1 MVRGAVERLTSG
13 SATALL
19 LGGPALSTAGVAAAD
34 RIARATACQLL
45 CESFP
50 ARLAYGRSRPKLAR
64 LPYFADAATE
74 LLRNVRDVLL
84 VGCDA
89 PVAFF
94 GYPDGRSDLI
104 PPNVRVHRVASAG
117 DDAEEALRMLADEL
131 RTSSIV
137 GANDEPVATVPAGR
151 LTPASVCATIA
162 AILPEEA
169 IVIDEGMSAAGIHLQ
184 VEAASAPHS
193 YMALTG
199 GACGMALASAIGAAI
214 DARVLT
220 LVGDGS
226 AMYTPQALW
235 TQARESLN
243 ITNVIVANRGYR
255 LLQVEY
261 AQLEQERP
269 DASARAMLELTRPEI
284 EWVFVARAL
293 GLTAS
298 RVDSIE
304 SLAKALRIGVREP
317 GPSLIEVV
325 L

>member
-1 MVRGAVERLTSG
+1 
-13 SATALL
+13 
-19 LGGPALSTAGVAAAD
+19 
-34 RIARATACQLL
+34 
-45 CESFP
+45 
-50 ARLAYGRSRPKLAR
+50 
-64 LPYFADAATE
+64 
-74 LLRNVRDVLL
+74 LRHVRDVLL

-104 PPNVRVHRVASAG
+104 PPNVRVHRIASA
-117 DDAEEALRMLADEL
+117 DKDAEDALQMLADEL
-131 RTSSIV
+131 RASTNVAVS
-137 GANDEPVATVPAGR
+137 DEAEAIAAVPSGR
-151 LTPASVCATIA
+151 LTPASLCATIA
-162 AILPEEA
+162 AILPEHA

-184 VEAASAPHS
+184 AAAASAPHT

-214 DARVLT
+214 AAPDARVVT

-235 TQARESLN
+235 TQARESLD
-243 ITNVIVANRGYR
+243 ITNVVIANRGYR

-261 AQLEQERP
+261 AQLQQERP
-269 DASARAMLELTRPEI
+269 DASARAMLELTSPEI
-284 EWVFVARAL
+284 EWVSVARGF
-293 GLTAS
+293 GLPAS

-304 SLAKALRIGVREP
+304 SLADRLRIGVRER